1 MASEA
6 KPDGSL
12 RGRTA
17 VVTGASRG
25 IGMETAVRLAE
36 EGAMLVLVAR
46 ESEDLAQVAVRL
58 HKSAT
63 SVAAD
68 LALQSE
74 VGRVAEL
81 VVARIGVPDIVVNN
95 AGAFIVGALEH
106 LSVDDFQRSL
116 SVNMMAPFLLTR
128 AFLPGMRTRG
138 SGHLLTIGS
147 VADRQVFPENAA
159 YASTKFG
166 LRALHEVLRLET
178 RGSGVRAT
186 LVSPGPVDT
195 RLWDP
200 LDPDNREGYTPRDA
214 MLDPG
219 SVADAAMYALTC
231 SSHVNVDELRVSR
244 S

>member
-1 MASEA
+1 
-6 KPDGSL
+6 
-12 RGRTA
+12 
-17 VVTGASRG
+17 
-25 IGMETAVRLAE
+25 METAERLAA

-46 ESEDLAQVAVRL
+46 ESEDLAQVTTQL
-58 HKSAT
+58 NKSAT
-63 SVAAD
+63 SIAAD

-74 VGRVAEL
+74 VGRVAE
-81 VVARIGVPDIVVNN
+81 VVMARVGVPDIVVSN
-95 AGAFIVGALEH
+95 AGAFLVGAFESLTVE
-106 LSVDDFQRSL
+106 DFQRSL
-116 SVNMMAPFLLTR
+116 AVNMMAPFLLTR
-128 AFLPGMRTRG
+128 AFLPGMRARG

-178 RGSGVRAT
+178 RGSGIRST

-214 MLDPG
+214 MLEPG
-219 SVADAAMYALTC
+219 AVADAVLFALTC
-231 SSHVNVDELRVSR
+231 PARVNVDELRISR